1 MARVIFINLVLFF
14 LPFILYG
21 TYAYLVRK
29 DKEPGDI
36 WSAAPINWLFF
47 TGGLLVFG
55 TLIYF
60 VSFQGG
66 DPEGQYK
73 PAIYKDGNIQDG
85 HFEQPK

>member
-1 MARVIFINLVLFF
+1 MARVILLNLLLFF

-21 TYAYLVRK
+21 SYVYLVQKNRDPAK
-29 DKEPGDI
+29 I

-47 TGGLLVFG
+47 AGGLMVFG

-66 DPEGQYK
+66 GPEGQYR
-73 PAIYKDGNIQDG
+73 PAIYKDGKIQDG
-85 HFEQPK
+85 RFE